1 MDLGTKVKE
10 TDAVSVPEPPSGTR
24 YPGFTLSDDVVDQ
37 LTDEC
42 PCEVGDTLTA
52 TVKLKVTG
60 MTDQEYGKSLSFDVL
75 SMEVDG
81 EPEKAES
88 DEADGAE
95 DEESEKPSGKK
106 PRNPAVAKLVEKD

>member
-1 MDLGTKVKE
+1 MYLGTKP
-10 TDAVSVPEPPSGTR
+10 TDTEGIPESPSDIR
-24 YPGFTLSDDVVDQ
+24 YPGFTLSNDLVDQ

-42 PCEVGDTLTA
+42 PCEVGDTITA

-60 MTDQEYGKSLSFDVL
+60 MSDQEFGKSLSLDVL
-75 SMEVDG
+75 SMKVDG

-88 DEADGAE
+88 DESEESDGE
-95 DEESEKPSGKK
+95 NSEKPSGKK